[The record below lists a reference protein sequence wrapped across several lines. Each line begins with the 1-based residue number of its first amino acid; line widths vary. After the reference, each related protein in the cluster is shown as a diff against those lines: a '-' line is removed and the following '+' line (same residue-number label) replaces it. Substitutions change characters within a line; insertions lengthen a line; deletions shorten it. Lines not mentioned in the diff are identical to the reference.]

1 MDIVVTTQITP
12 TFTQIG
18 PLCQGSTAPALPT
31 TSINGIT
38 GTWSPTSIST
48 AASGT
53 YTFTPDPGQCGTTTR
68 MDIVVT
74 TQIIPAFTQI
84 GPLCQGSTPPA
95 LPTTSINGITGTWS
109 PTSVSTAASGTY
121 TFTPDAGQCG
131 VPTTM
136 DIVVTTQITPTF
148 TQIGPLCQGSSAPI
162 LPSIS
167 TNGITG
173 TWNPTAV
180 STTASGTY
188 TFTPDPGQCGTTT
201 AMDIVVT
208 TQITPT
214 FTQIGP
220 LCQGSTAVA
229 LPTTSINGITGAW
242 SPAIVNTAASGT
254 YTFTPDPG
262 QCGTT
267 TTMDVVVT
275 TQITP
280 TFTQIGPLCQ
290 GSTAP
295 LLSSISNNGI
305 SGTWSPITINT
316 AASGTYTF
324 TPDPGQCGS
333 ITTMDIVITTQIT
346 PTFTQIGPLC
356 QGSTAPALPTTSTN
370 GITGTWSPTSISTA
384 ASGTYTFTPNAG
396 QCGSIITMDIVI
408 TTQITPTFAQI
419 GPLCQGSTAPALPTT
434 SINGITGTWS
444 PTSISTTASGTYTFT
459 PDRRSVRC
467 DHKNGYRSDYSDQSD
482 FHSDRT
488 ALSGINSS
496 CIADDIY

>member
-1 MDIVVTTQITP
+1 MSVVITNQITP

-74 TQIIPAFTQI
+74 TQIIPTFTQV

-95 LPTTSINGITGTWS
+95 LPTTSINGITGTWN
-109 PTSVSTAASGTY
+109 PTTVSTTANGTY
-121 TFTPDAGQCG
+121 TFTPDPGQCG
-131 VPTTM
+131 TSTTM

-148 TQIGPLCQGSSAPI
+148 TQIGPLCQGSAAPI
-162 LPSIS
+162 LPSTS

-188 TFTPDPGQCGTTT
+188 TFTPDPSQCGTTT
-201 AMDIVVT
+201 TMDIVVT

-220 LCQGSTAVA
+220 LCQGSTAVP
-229 LPTTSINGITGAW
+229 LPTTSINGITGTW

-290 GSTAP
+290 GSNRT
-295 LLSSISNNGI
+295 
-305 SGTWSPITINT
+305 IT
-316 AASGTYTF
+316 
-324 TPDPGQCGS
+324 
-333 ITTMDIVITTQIT
+333 VIYI
-346 PTFTQIGPLC
+346 
-356 QGSTAPALPTTSTN
+356 
-370 GITGTWSPTSISTA
+370 
-384 ASGTYTFTPNAG
+384 
-396 QCGSIITMDIVI
+396 
-408 TTQITPTFAQI
+408 
-419 GPLCQGSTAPALPTT
+419 
-434 SINGITGTWS
+434 
-444 PTSISTTASGTYTFT
+444 
-459 PDRRSVRC
+459 
-467 DHKNGYRSDYSDQSD
+467 
-482 FHSDRT
+482 
-488 ALSGINSS
+488 
-496 CIADDIY
+496 